1 MSRAWMAAGCCLAVA
16 ACAGRP
22 PYVSDQPKNLSFR
35 TAVESGVRAAADVYS
50 VDAACNAKPLGR
62 VALDRP
68 VLEIG
73 LPEGRASLLV
83 VEFTGSRFL
92 GSQRTSMA
100 KNVMFTPR
108 PGRRYEARVEY
119 RDSLYNV
126 ELKEI
131 DIRSGASREVDTR
144 SRC

>member
-1 MSRAWMAAGCCLAVA
+1 MAAGCCLAVA
-16 ACAGRP
+16 ACAGHR
-22 PYVSDQPKNLSFR
+22 PYVSEQPENLRFR

-50 VDAACNAKPLGR
+50 VDAKCHAQPLGR
-62 VALDRP
+62 VTLDRP
-68 VLEIG
+68 ALEIG
-73 LPEGRASLLV
+73 LPAGRASLLV
-83 VEFTGSRFL
+83 VEFAGSRFL
-92 GSQRTSMA
+92 GSQRTSMT
-100 KNVMFTPR
+100 KSLMFTPR

-131 DIRSGASREVDTR
+131 DTRSGASREVDAR